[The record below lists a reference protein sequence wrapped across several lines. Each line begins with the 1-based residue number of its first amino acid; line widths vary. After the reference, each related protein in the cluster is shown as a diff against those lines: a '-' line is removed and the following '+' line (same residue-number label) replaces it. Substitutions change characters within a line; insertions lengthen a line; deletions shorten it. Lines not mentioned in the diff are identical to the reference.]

1 MEVIIVPGGDDVA
14 RVAADILRDMLIH
27 KPSAVLGLA
36 TGSTPIALYRE
47 LVSRHRAG
55 EFSFAQVRTLN
66 LDEYLGLEPGSA
78 RSYRSFMHEHLF
90 SHTDIDPDSTHFPE
104 CESGQDPR
112 TVGPGYE
119 WAISNAGGI
128 DLQVLGIGANGHIGF
143 NEPSSSLGSRTRVK
157 ALAPRTVSDNSRF
170 LGEGET
176 QPELA
181 ITMGIGTI
189 MDARRIL
196 LLATGE
202 HKAAAVAGAVEGAI
216 TAMHPASVLQAH
228 RRVRIIVDE
237 AAASQLRL
245 RDYYTFVRRQN
256 DSIASQ
262 HGGTAGDDPWF
273 HRTVEELNPGA

>member
-1 MEVIIVPGGDDVA
+1 MEVMIVSSSDEVA
-14 RVAADILRDMLIH
+14 QVAADILRDMLLH
-27 KPSAVLGLA
+27 KPACVLGLA
-36 TGSTPIALYRE
+36 TGSTPIALYGE
-47 LVSRHRAG
+47 LVHRYQQG
-55 EFSFAQVRTLN
+55 EISLREVQTFN
-66 LDEYLGLEPGSA
+66 LDEYLGLQPKS
-78 RSYRSFMHEHLF
+78 RLSYRRFMSEHLF
-90 SHTDIDPDSTHFPE
+90 AHTDIEADNIHFPE
-104 CESGQDPR
+104 CAAEQDPR

-157 ALAPRTVSDNSRF
+157 ALAPRTLQDNSKLLRDD
-170 LGEGET
+170 ET
-176 QPELA
+176 QPEMA

-216 TAMHPASVLQAH
+216 SAMHPASVLQAH
-228 RRVRIIVDE
+228 QRVRVIVDE
-237 AAASQLRL
+237 AAASQLQL
-245 RDYYTFVRRQN
+245 REYYQWVRRKN

-262 HGGTAGDDPWF
+262 HGGSADDDPWF
-273 HRTVEELNPGA
+273 HKTVEDLD